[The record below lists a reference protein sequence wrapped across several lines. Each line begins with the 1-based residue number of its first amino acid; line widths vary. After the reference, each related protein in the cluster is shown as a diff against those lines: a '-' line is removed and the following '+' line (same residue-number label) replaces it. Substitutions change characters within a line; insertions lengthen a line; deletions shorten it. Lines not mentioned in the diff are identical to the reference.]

1 MTVHRIKT
9 LKDKAFPTMAIEK
22 TPGQGRL
29 TPFKSSSLRRHRC
42 FYHVNGYRRLGVILL
57 DDIVLAPFKIV
68 HWIGKK
74 LYEHA
79 EGELTDESAVRQ
91 ELLELQ
97 MRFELDDITEDEYQ
111 EGEDALM
118 ARLKSIRDYKEERGL
133 D

>member
-1 MTVHRIKT
+1 MTVQRIKT
-9 LKDKAFPTMAIEK
+9 LKDKAFSSMAIRK
-22 TPGQGRL
+22 IPGQGRVA
-29 TPFKSSSLRRHRC
+29 PFKSSSLRRQRC
-42 FYHVNGYRRLGVILL
+42 LHHVNGYRRSGVILL

-111 EGEDALM
+111 EGEDVLM
-118 ARLKSIRDYKEERGL
+118 ARLKSIRKYKEERGL
-133 D
+133 E